1 MTCLSGVA
9 DAVLAYDRDG
19 TECVAA
25 NCVRGV
31 IPVVRTGLRP
41 RRRNCQ
47 PRPKLQDRG
56 HPRCPPRRLL
66 PPIHPMRPCRPR
78 RSFRRRSCPVFSRH
92 LRQARASNRRKPC
105 HVPRRNRPRRQPQCR
120 APMRSSGCCAPR
132 SRPSITPPDRQL
144 RRLPRAGRARL
155 SAGQRRCETSRQ
167 QARSAFNGAESGVL
181 SGGRKL
187 A

>member
-1 MTCLSGVA
+1 MTYSVCLGSLMRCLPMIGTAQSAWLRIVFVASFLWSGPA
-9 DAVLAYDRDG
+9 FAPDDAIASPG
-19 TECVAA
+19 P
-25 NCVRGV
+25 NS
-31 IPVVRTGLRP
+31 RTGDTRAARP
-41 RRRNCQ
+41 GACSRQ
-47 PRPKLQDRG
+47 ST
-56 HPRCPPRRLL
+56 RCA
-66 PPIHPMRPCRPR
+66 

-167 QARSAFNGAESGVL
+167 QARSAFNGAESGAL